1 MRLTVPGTADNEW
14 VQQTWISDTLS
25 RVVMLLRRLLGN
37 NGRWLAGVELGVASI
52 MSHMSESVIFVNGEA
67 AVGTCTMTTVR
78 CARDP
83 TKGGFAFLERGAIR
97 PPEACCFRE
106 KLKGRSFYS
115 SLTLAKRGIS
125 RRLPRGNFQAL
136 QSGTRPTPQA
146 DDPNPPLRMTGR
158 VLSLSKACSSLL

>member
-1 MRLTVPGTADNEW
+1 MGGCGIRLPGTADNEW

-115 SLTLAKRGIS
+115 SLTYPSGVFLDGF
-125 RRLPRGNFQAL
+125 LRGNFRAV
-136 QSGTRPTPQA
+136 QSGFPCTRPTPQA
-146 DDPNPPLRMTGR
+146 DDPN
-158 VLSLSKACSSLL
+158 